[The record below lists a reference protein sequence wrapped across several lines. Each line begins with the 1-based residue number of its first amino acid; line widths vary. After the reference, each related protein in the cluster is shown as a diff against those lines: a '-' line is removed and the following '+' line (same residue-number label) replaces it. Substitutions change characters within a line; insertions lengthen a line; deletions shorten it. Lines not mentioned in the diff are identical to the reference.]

1 MFLDISNLEQKK
13 IAVCL
18 SGIPKF
24 WNKSYESIKQW
35 LPTADIFIHTWKIN
49 DNSEVNENTCY
60 SPNAYNN
67 IAATDYNL
75 VHAYN
80 PKKYIIQDF
89 VLKKKF
95 FENQCEKY
103 FSNFE
108 NPPAGNKNSISQLS
122 MFYSL
127 REACRL
133 KASHERE
140 NSFTYD
146 IVVRMRFD
154 SEIKTFLDLNTLDYK
169 NTLYIPN
176 GRDWG
181 GINDQFCF
189 GNSSIIDMVCEC
201 YTFYDIHITVT
212 NFYGPE
218 VILKQHLATFLTQY
232 NIIRPNINIEINN
245 C

>member
-1 MFLDISNLEQKK
+1 MLIDTNYPDKK
-13 IAVCL
+13 IAICI

-35 LPTADIFIHTWKIN
+35 FPTADIFIHTWKIN
-49 DNSEVNENTCY
+49 NNSEISENTCY
-60 SPNAYNN
+60 SPNTYNN
-67 IAATDYNL
+67 IAATDYNFI
-75 VHAYN
+75 HAYK

-89 VLKKKF
+89 ISKKTF

-103 FSNFE
+103 FSN
-108 NPPAGNKNSISQLS
+108 PQKLPAGIRNSVSQLS
-122 MFYSL
+122 MFYGL
-127 REACRL
+127 REVCRL
-133 KASHERE
+133 KASYERE

-154 SEIKTFLDLNTLDYK
+154 SEIKKFLDLNNLDYE
-169 NTLYIPN
+169 NTLYIPIN
-176 GRDWG
+176 RDFG

-189 GNSSIIDMVCEC
+189 GNSSIMDMVCEC
-201 YTFYDIHITVT
+201 YTFYDIHVPIT

-218 VILKQHLATFLTQY
+218 VILKQHLLTFFTQY
-232 NIIRPNINIEINN
+232 NIIRPDINIEINN